1 MFSSIK
7 KYLAAILIAI
17 IIFFSLI
24 SGYSTRSIDNLA
36 YVIAIGL
43 DVGKNDNLNLSIQL
57 IKSGSDSSSR

>member
-7 KYLAAILIAI
+7 KYLAAILIVI